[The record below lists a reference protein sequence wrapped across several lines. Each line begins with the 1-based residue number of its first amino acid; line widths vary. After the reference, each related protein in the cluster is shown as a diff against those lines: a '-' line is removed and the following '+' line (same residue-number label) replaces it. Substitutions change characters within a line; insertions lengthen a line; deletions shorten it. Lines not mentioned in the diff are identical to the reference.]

1 MKKLIVGLITPIK
14 PLYILSMMLGMSASG
29 QLRHSNVTWE
39 LVEAIRQVEACPRK
53 QHIGKCCTGDYGT
66 SRGQWQF
73 KAIAWKDVNITR
85 ARHKLLQYSYTDV
98 WKEHVSRAYAHDYLE
113 ILRGRFMRKLKRE
126 PMICELWCVW
136 NLGLENYFVKYEGD
150 ITKCPR
156 STIKNAMILE
166 GIVKR
171 EINNK

>member
-1 MKKLIVGLITPIK
+1 
-14 PLYILSMMLGMSASG
+14 MMMVMSASG

-85 ARHKLLQYSYTDV
+85 ARYKLLQHSYTDV

-113 ILRGRFMRKLKRE
+113 ILRGRFLGRKGRE

-136 NLGLENYFVKYEGD
+136 NLGFEDYFVKYEGD

-171 EINNK
+171 EINNR

>member
-1 MKKLIVGLITPIK
+1 MKKLI
-14 PLYILSMMLGMSASG
+14 LSMMMVMSASG

-85 ARHKLLQYSYTDV
+85 ARYKLLQHSYTDV

-113 ILRGRFMRKLKRE
+113 ILRGRFLGRKGRE

-136 NLGLENYFVKYEGD
+136 NLGFEDYFVKYEGD

-171 EINNK
+171 EINNR

>member
-1 MKKLIVGLITPIK
+1 MKKL
-14 PLYILSMMLGMSASG
+14 ILSMMLVMSASG
-29 QLRHSNVTWE
+29 RVRPCNVTWE

-53 QHIGKCCTGDYGT
+53 QHKGNCCTGDRGA

-98 WKEHVSRAYAHDYLE
+98 WKEHVARVYAHDYLE
-113 ILRGRFMRKLKRE
+113 ILRGRFLGRMKRE
-126 PMICELWCVW
+126 PMVCELWCVW
-136 NLGLENYFVKYEGD
+136 NLGFEDYFVKYEGD
-150 ITKCPR
+150 ITECPP
-156 STIKNAMILE
+156 STIRKAMILE

>member
-1 MKKLIVGLITPIK
+1 MKKLI
-14 PLYILSMMLGMSASG
+14 LSMMMVMSVSG
-29 QLRHSNVTWE
+29 RVRPSNVTWE

-85 ARHKLLQYSYTDV
+85 ARYKLLQHSYTDV

-113 ILRGRFMRKLKRE
+113 ILRGRFLGRKGRE

-136 NLGLENYFVKYEGD
+136 NLGFEDYFVKYEGD

-171 EINNK
+171 EMR